1 MVFIYLECYVIFN
14 LLNDSGKSGP
24 KMLKNRTV
32 EMVEVGP
39 RDGLQNEAAIVS
51 TADKLA
57 LIERAIDYGARRIEV
72 TSFVNPKKVPQ
83 LADAEDL
90 VAMLP
95 HRDDMTYI
103 GLVLNRRGAERALA
117 TGRIDEL
124 GAVCVTSDSFG
135 IRNQGQSSDESL
147 SAAMGIVALARE
159 AGRGAQ
165 ITIATAFGCPF
176 EGRIAI
182 DRVVEMAKRAAE
194 AEPREIA
201 LADTI
206 GVGVPAE
213 VSEMVG
219 RVREAV
225 GALPVRVHFH
235 NTRGTGAANVWAAVS
250 EGAAVVDA
258 SLGGLGG
265 CPFAPGAAGNVA
277 TEDAVYLLERA
288 GVGTGLSLP
297 AIVDAAGWLTEVMG
311 RPLPAMVSKAPAF
324 PA

>member
-1 MVFIYLECYVIFN
+1 
-14 LLNDSGKSGP
+14 
-24 KMLKNRTV
+24 MLKNRTV

-39 RDGLQNEAAIVS
+39 RDGLQNESAIVS
-51 TADKLA
+51 TADKLM
-57 LIERAIDYGARRIEV
+57 LVRRAIDYGMRRIEV
-72 TSFVNPKKVPQ
+72 TSFVNPNKVPQ
-83 LADAEDL
+83 LADAEEL

-95 HRDDMTYI
+95 ERGDVTYV

-135 IRNQGQSSDESL
+135 MRNQGQSSDESL
-147 SAAMGIVALARE
+147 VTAMEIVALAKA
-159 AGRGAQ
+159 AGRGGQ

-176 EGRIAI
+176 EGRVSI
-182 DRVVEMAKRAAE
+182 DRVVEMAKRAAD
-194 AEPREIA
+194 ADPREIA

-206 GVGVPAE
+206 GVGVPTE

-225 GALPVRVHFH
+225 GNVPVRVHFH
-235 NTRGTGAANVWAAVS
+235 NTRGTGIANVWAAVA
-250 EGAAVVDA
+250 EGAATVDA

-277 TEDAVYLLERA
+277 TEDVVYLLERS
-288 GVGTGLSLP
+288 GVETGVMLP
-297 AIVDAAGWLTEVMG
+297 QVIEAAGWLTGVMG

-324 PA
+324 

>member
-1 MVFIYLECYVIFN
+1 MTGVITRATPVPAPGLPASVTIY
-14 LLNDSGKSGP
+14 
-24 KMLKNRTV
+24 
-32 EMVEVGP
+32 EVGP
-39 RDGLQNEAAIVS
+39 RDGLQNEAAIVA

-57 LIERAIDYGARRIEV
+57 LIRRAIDYGARRIEV

-83 LADAEDL
+83 LADAEEL

-95 HRDDMTYI
+95 DRDDVTWI

-147 SAAMGIVALARE
+147 AAAMEIVALAKA
-159 AGRGAQ
+159 AGRSGQ

-176 EGRIAI
+176 EGKVAI

-194 AEPREIA
+194 ASPREIA

-206 GVGVPAE
+206 GVGVPAQ

-225 GALPVRVHFH
+225 GDLPVRVHFH
-235 NTRGTGAANVWAAVS
+235 NTRGTGIANVWAAVN
-250 EGAAVVDA
+250 EGAATVDA

-277 TEDAVYLLERA
+277 TEDVIYMLEQSGIRT
-288 GVGTGLSLP
+288 GVML
-297 AIVDAAGWLTEVMG
+297 AQVVEAAGWLAGVMG

-324 PA
+324 P

>member
-1 MVFIYLECYVIFN
+1 
-14 LLNDSGKSGP
+14 
-24 KMLKNRTV
+24 MLKNHAV

-51 TADKLA
+51 TADKLR
-57 LIERAIDYGARRIEV
+57 LVQRAIDYGVRRIEV

-83 LADAEDL
+83 LADAEEL

-95 HRDDMTYI
+95 ERDDVTYI

-147 SAAMGIVALARE
+147 AAAMEIVALARA
-159 AGRGAQ
+159 AGRSGQ

-176 EGRIAI
+176 EGEVAV
-182 DRVVEMAKRAAE
+182 DRVVEMAKRAAD
-194 AEPREIA
+194 AGPREIA

-206 GVGVPAE
+206 GVGVPAQ
-213 VSEMVG
+213 VADMVG
-219 RVREAV
+219 RVRDAV
-225 GALPVRVHFH
+225 DGLPVRVHFH
-235 NTRGTGAANVWAAVS
+235 NTRGSGIANVWAAVN
-250 EGAAVVDA
+250 EGAATVDA

-277 TEDAVYLLERA
+277 TEDVVYLLERS
-288 GVGTGLSLP
+288 GVATGLTLP
-297 AIVDAAGWLTEVMG
+297 HIVQAAGWLTGVMG

-324 PA
+324 P

>member
-1 MVFIYLECYVIFN
+1 MAFVYLECYVIFN
-14 LLNDSGKSGP
+14 LLNDSEHSGR
-24 KMLKNRTV
+24 KMLKNQAV
-32 EMVEVGP
+32 ELVEVGP
-39 RDGLQNEAAIVS
+39 RDGLQNETAIVS
-51 TADKLA
+51 TADKLE
-57 LIERAIDYGARRIEV
+57 LIRRAIDYGIRRIEV

-83 LADAEDL
+83 LADAEEL

-95 HRDDMTYI
+95 ARDDMTYI

-147 SAAMGIVALARE
+147 AAAMEIVALARG
-159 AGRGAQ
+159 AGRSGQ

-176 EGRIAI
+176 EGRVATQ
-182 DRVVEMAKRAAE
+182 RVVEMAKRAAD
-194 AEPREIA
+194 ARPREIA

-206 GVGVPAE
+206 GVGVPAQ

-225 GALPVRVHFH
+225 GDLPVRVHFH
-235 NTRGTGAANVWAAVS
+235 NTRGTGIANVWAAVE
-250 EGAAVVDA
+250 EGAATVDA

-277 TEDAVYLLERA
+277 TEDVVYLLDRS
-288 GVGTGLSLP
+288 GMGTGVTLSQV
-297 AIVDAAGWLTEVMG
+297 IEAADWLAGVMG

-324 PA
+324 P

>member
-1 MVFIYLECYVIFN
+1 
-14 LLNDSGKSGP
+14 
-24 KMLKNRTV
+24 MLKNQQV

-39 RDGLQNEAAIVS
+39 RDGLQNEAAIVP
-51 TADKLA
+51 TADKLG
-57 LIERAIDYGARRIEV
+57 LIRRAIDYGARRIEV

-83 LADAEDL
+83 LADAEEL

-95 HRDDMTYI
+95 ERDDVTWI

-147 SAAMGIVALARE
+147 AAAMEIVALAKA
-159 AGRGAQ
+159 AGRSGQ

-176 EGRIAI
+176 EGRVAI
-182 DRVVEMAKRAAE
+182 DRVVEMAKRAAD
-194 AEPREIA
+194 AGPREIA

-206 GVGVPAE
+206 GVGVPAQ

-225 GALPVRVHFH
+225 GELPVRVHFH
-235 NTRGTGAANVWAAVS
+235 NTRGTGIANVWAAVN
-250 EGAAVVDA
+250 EGAATVDA

-277 TEDAVYLLERA
+277 TEDIIYMLEKS
-288 GVGTGLSLP
+288 GIETGIALP
-297 AIVDAAGWLTEVMG
+297 RVVEAAGWLTSVMG

-324 PA
+324 P

>member
-1 MVFIYLECYVIFN
+1 
-14 LLNDSGKSGP
+14 
-24 KMLKNRTV
+24 MLKKQMV

-39 RDGLQNEAAIVS
+39 RDGLQNEATIVS
-51 TADKLA
+51 TADKLMLVHRA
-57 LIERAIDYGARRIEV
+57 LDYGIRRIEV

-83 LADAEDL
+83 LADAEEL

-95 HRDDMTYI
+95 ERDDVTYI

-135 IRNQGQSSDESL
+135 VRNQGQSSDESL
-147 SAAMGIVALARE
+147 AAAMEIVALAKA
-159 AGRGAQ
+159 AGRSGQ

-176 EGRIAI
+176 EGRVSI
-182 DRVVEMAKRAAE
+182 DRVVEMAKRAAD
-194 AEPREIA
+194 ADPREIA

-206 GVGVPAE
+206 GVGVPSQ

-235 NTRGTGAANVWAAVS
+235 NTRGTGIANVWAAVN
-250 EGAAVVDA
+250 EGAATVDA

-277 TEDAVYLLERA
+277 TEDVIYMLERSGYET
-288 GVGTGLSLP
+288 GVTLP
-297 AIVDAAGWLTEVMG
+297 QVVEAAEWLTGVMG

-324 PA
+324 

>member
-1 MVFIYLECYVIFN
+1 
-14 LLNDSGKSGP
+14 
-24 KMLKNRTV
+24 MLKNHVV
-32 EMVEVGP
+32 EIVEVGP
-39 RDGLQNEAAIVS
+39 RDGLQNESAIVA

-57 LIERAIDYGARRIEV
+57 LVRRAIGYGVRRIEV

-83 LADAEDL
+83 LADAEEL

-95 HRDDMTYI
+95 DRNDVTYI

-147 SAAMGIVALARE
+147 AAAMEIVTLAKA
-159 AGRGAQ
+159 AGRSGQ

-176 EGRIAI
+176 EGRVTI
-182 DRVVEMAKRAAE
+182 DRVVEMAKRAAD
-194 AEPREIA
+194 AHPREIA

-206 GVGVPAE
+206 GVGAPAQ
-213 VSEMVG
+213 VAEMVG

-225 GALPVRVHFH
+225 GGLPVRVHFH
-235 NTRGTGAANVWAAVS
+235 NTRGTGIANAWAAVQ
-250 EGAAVVDA
+250 EGAATVDA

-277 TEDAVYLLERA
+277 TEDVVYMLEGG
-288 GVGTGLSLP
+288 GVATGLDLP
-297 AIVDAAGWLTEVMG
+297 QLVDAARWLTGVMG
-311 RPLPAMVSKAPAF
+311 RPLPAMVSRAPTF
-324 PA
+324 P

>member
-1 MVFIYLECYVIFN
+1 
-14 LLNDSGKSGP
+14 
-24 KMLKNRTV
+24 MLKNRTV

-51 TADKLA
+51 TADKLE
-57 LIERAIDYGARRIEV
+57 LIRRAIDYGIRRIEV

-83 LADAEDL
+83 LADAEEL

-95 HRDDMTYI
+95 DRDDVTYI
-103 GLVLNRRGAERALA
+103 GLVLNRRGAERAIV

-124 GAVCVTSDSFG
+124 GAVCVTSDTFG
-135 IRNQGQSSDESL
+135 VRNQGQSSDESL
-147 SAAMGIVALARE
+147 TAAMEIVALAKA
-159 AGRGAQ
+159 AGRSGQ

-176 EGRIAI
+176 EGAVAI
-182 DRVVEMAKRAAE
+182 DRVVEMAKRAAD
-194 AEPREIA
+194 ASPREIA

-206 GVGVPAE
+206 GVGVPPQ

-225 GALPVRVHFH
+225 GDLPLRVHFH
-235 NTRGTGAANVWAAVS
+235 NTRGTGIANVWAAVN
-250 EGAAVVDA
+250 EGAATVDA

-277 TEDAVYLLERA
+277 TEDVIYMLEKSGIQTGVMLPRAVE
-288 GVGTGLSLP
+288 
-297 AIVDAAGWLTEVMG
+297 AAGWLAGVMG

-324 PA
+324 P

>member
-1 MVFIYLECYVIFN
+1 
-14 LLNDSGKSGP
+14 
-24 KMLKNRTV
+24 MLKNHTV
-32 EMVEVGP
+32 ELVEVGP
-39 RDGLQNEAAIVS
+39 RDGLQNEAAIIA

-57 LIERAIDYGARRIEV
+57 LIRRAIDYGARRIEV

-95 HRDDMTYI
+95 ERDDVTYI

-147 SAAMGIVALARE
+147 AAAMEIVAFARE
-159 AGRGAQ
+159 VGRSGQ

-176 EGRIAI
+176 EGRVAI
-182 DRVVEMAKRAAE
+182 DRVVEMAKRAAD
-194 AEPREIA
+194 ARPREIA

-206 GVGVPAE
+206 GVGVPAQ

-225 GALPVRVHFH
+225 GGLPVRVHFH
-235 NTRGTGAANVWAAVS
+235 NTRGTGIANVWAAVN
-250 EGAAVVDA
+250 EGAATVDA

-277 TEDAVYLLERA
+277 TEDVVYMLERS
-288 GVGTGLSLP
+288 GVATGVDLSK
-297 AIVDAAGWLTEVMG
+297 VVEAADWLTGVMG
-311 RPLPAMVSKAPAF
+311 RPLPAMVSRAPVF
-324 PA
+324 P